1 MQHEVMPSQEIG
13 AAGGVRFLDGLADG
27 RGRVRLFLGG
37 LAADAVA
44 APGLDEIRQIAGGL
58 RLAAPGGPG
67 PFPLA
72 LADGSHH
79 LLPVTADGTARFAD
93 KRVLL
98 VLRVGESPAQLAEI
112 LLWHAQSHGAEAA
125 LVVNRA
131 PGDAGAAFARDLA
144 ALTGDHLLLTVADL
158 SLPSGEAGAGPETH
172 PCLAP
177 DAPGK
182 GRMARPDPD
191 PWRAPLTEGILYDW
205 MKWRYLA
212 RARSVVSLEACDI
225 LPAATG
231 AAVVEQ
237 AEAGGILALAGR
249 RAYPWRVRPGAE
261 PRAGDHICRMFDT
274 PGGALRWAVAP
285 GRVDPDA
292 IWRARRIPGLRPAMA
307 LPFWR
312 AMALRVSEAG
322 GLPLA
327 PKSSLIEDEGLI
339 ALSRAL
345 GARPVRP
352 PASAAK
358 PATAPAA
365 AGQRIAIVT
374 TMKNEGPFILEWLAW
389 HRMIGVTD
397 FLIYTNDCT
406 DGTDRMLQLLMAKG
420 LVEWRDN
427 PYRAV
432 DLKPQHAALQA
443 AEDEAVIRH
452 ADWSVCMDVDEFIN
466 IRIGDGT
473 LAALFAAM
481 EQALPGANMIAMTW
495 RLFGNSEIHGFDDRF
510 VIDQFTRCAREVTRK
525 PHQAWGFKTLFR
537 NIEIY
542 RKLGVHRPR
551 GLKPDL
557 WEEVRWLNG
566 SGRRLPKEM
575 FRNGWRSGVETYGYD
590 WVQLNHYAV
599 RSAESFLVKRDRGR
613 VNHVDRDQGLH
624 YWFRM
629 NHNID
634 EDGSIRRMLPALR
647 AEWDRLTAD
656 PEIRAAHAACV
667 AAHRG
672 RIAELRA
679 TADHAAFYDEL
690 TGARMERLCRLQ
702 PHFGSAVFNAGPG
715 AIPADLD
722 LTDPPEDFFFTTD
735 YDGEQQ
741 H

>member
-1 MQHEVMPSQEIG
+1 MPSRRIG
-13 AAGGVRFLDGLADG
+13 AAGDARFLDGLADG
-27 RGRVRLFLGG
+27 RGRLRLFLGG
-37 LAADAVA
+37 LAAAAIA
-44 APGLDEIRQIAGGL
+44 APGLDEIREIAGGL
-58 RLAAPGGPG
+58 RIAAAGHPG
-67 PFPLA
+67 PFRLA
-72 LADGSHH
+72 LADGTRQV
-79 LLPVTADGTARFAD
+79 LPVAADSTARFAG

-112 LLWHAQSHGAEAA
+112 LLWHARRHGAEAA

-131 PGDAGAAFARDLA
+131 PGDAGAAFAADLA
-144 ALTGDHLLLTVADL
+144 ALTGGDLLLTVADL
-158 SLPSGEAGAGPETH
+158 SLPSGEAGSGPETH
-172 PCLAP
+172 PFLAP

-182 GRMARPDPD
+182 DRMTRPDPD
-191 PWRAPLTEGILYDW
+191 PWRAPLAEGILYEW
-205 MKWRYLA
+205 MKWRYLV

-225 LPAATG
+225 LPAAEG
-231 AAVVEQ
+231 ATVFER
-237 AEAGGILALAGR
+237 AEAEGILALAGR

-274 PGGALRWAVAP
+274 PGGTLRWAVAP
-285 GRVDPDA
+285 GMVDPDA
-292 IWRARRIPGLRPAMA
+292 VWRARRIPGLRPAMA

-312 AMALRVSEAG
+312 AMALRVADAG

-327 PKSSLIEDEGLI
+327 PKSSLIEDEDLV

-358 PATAPAA
+358 PAPAA
-365 AGQRIAIVT
+365 AATGQRIAIVT

-397 FLIYTNDCT
+397 FLIYTNDCS

-420 LVEWRDN
+420 LVQWRDN
-427 PYRAV
+427 PYRAM
-432 DLKPQHAALQA
+432 DLKPQHAALQV
-443 AEDEAVIRH
+443 AEEEAVIRN

-466 IRIGDGT
+466 IRIGDGR
-473 LAALFAAM
+473 LATLFAAM

-495 RLFGNSEIHGFDDRF
+495 RLFGNSEIHDFDDRF
-510 VIDQFTRCAREVTRK
+510 VTDQFTRCAREVTRK

-575 FRNGWRSGVETYGYD
+575 FRNSWRSGVETYGYD

-634 EDGSIRRMLPALR
+634 EDGSIRRMLPALQ

-679 TADHAAFYDEL
+679 APDYAAFYAEL

-715 AIPADLD
+715 VIPADLD
-722 LTDPPEDFFFTTD
+722 LADLPEDFFFTVD